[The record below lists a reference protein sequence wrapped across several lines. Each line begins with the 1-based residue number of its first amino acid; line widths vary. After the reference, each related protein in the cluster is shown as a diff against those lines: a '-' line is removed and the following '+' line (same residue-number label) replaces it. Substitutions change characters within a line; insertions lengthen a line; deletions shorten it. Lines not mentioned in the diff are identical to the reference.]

1 MKPTVEQSD
10 FIEHMG
16 RWWEVGTGS
25 RSAGRILGWLMICQP
40 VHQSAADLVAA
51 LSISTGS
58 VSTQIRFLEELQF
71 VERITFPGD
80 RSTYFQLRPDVW
92 LHVMGTEPDHL
103 KRMMAISEAGA
114 DVVPEERP
122 ERVTDIGLI
131 AGFMLGKW
139 PSFMEELRD
148 HIEKER
154 QND

>member
-1 MKPTVEQSD
+1 MKPTAKQNE

-25 RSAGRILGWLMICQP
+25 RSAGRILGWLMICEP
-40 VHQSAADLVAA
+40 AHQSAAELVEA

-71 VERITFPGD
+71 VDRITFPGD
-80 RSTYFQLRPDVW
+80 RSTYFQLKPDVW
-92 LHVMGTEPDHL
+92 VHVMGTEPDHL
-103 KRMMAISEAGA
+103 KRMMAISVAGA
-114 DVVPEERP
+114 DVVPDERP

-139 PSFMEELRD
+139 PTFMEELRE
-148 HIEKER
+148 HLEKER
-154 QND
+154 TR